1 MPQIELKSA
10 LSLIDLR
17 YAIQSV
23 IDQGKFVTE
32 GGRQPRMVKHGD
44 SYTDGADIE
53 EVDWSARGPEDRGYK
68 YAGDVEDRK
77 Q

>member
-32 GGRQPRMVKHGD
+32 GG
-44 SYTDGADIE
+44 TDGADIE
-53 EVDWSARGPEDRGYK
+53 EVD
-68 YAGDVEDRK
+68 
-77 Q
+77 